1 MQHEQYQTDN
11 QHNVDE
17 SAGYVECEKSEQP
30 KNNQHLRQ
38 LYVVEREPQRSR
50 FPKLRYYLFAGG
62 RTLHC
67 QLAVTPVTFC
77 LKTLGQARGFGC
89 YRLFIESPCG

>member
-30 KNNQHLRQ
+30 KNNQHCGNYTKHVFISLLLSASLSDR
-38 LYVVEREPQRSR
+38 LCCCAH
-50 FPKLRYYLFAGG
+50 FPG
-62 RTLHC
+62 
-67 QLAVTPVTFC
+67 
-77 LKTLGQARGFGC
+77 
-89 YRLFIESPCG
+89 

>member
-1 MQHEQYQTDN
+1 
-11 QHNVDE
+11 VDE